1 MKTNE
6 LKELGADELAA
17 KIREARKELVDLRL
31 RHASKVDVEKP
42 VRMRL
47 MRRGIARMM
56 TIQAAAKNVS
66 KLTGIEQIRNTLGLA
81 EDEIAVFGDDLND
94 LPPA

>member
-17 KIREARKELVDLRL
+17 KIREARKELADLRL

-47 MRRGIARMM
+47 MRREIARMM
-56 TIQAAAKNVS
+56 TVQAAANKEA
-66 KLTGIEQIRNTLGLA
+66 K
-81 EDEIAVFGDDLND
+81 
-94 LPPA
+94 